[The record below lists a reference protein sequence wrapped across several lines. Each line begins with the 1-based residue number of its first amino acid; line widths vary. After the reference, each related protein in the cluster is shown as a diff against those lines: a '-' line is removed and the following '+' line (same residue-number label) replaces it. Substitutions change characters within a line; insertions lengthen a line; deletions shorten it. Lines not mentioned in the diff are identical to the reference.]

1 VQMSDHM
8 SESMQKELRAAKPAA
23 PDELRERVRAIAA
36 TEPQRQPFLARLR
49 SLFEWRRFVLVAPV
63 TLVLAIAAAG
73 VIGLTRG
80 DGTSLNEVSGSG
92 GSGAATTTRLESFG
106 RQRSDD
112 ATKALGAPEAASPSG
127 TTVVPPSPG
136 RLQRY
141 EAELRLRV
149 DDVEALSSATKR
161 AQQIAAALGGHVAS
175 LSYDAPAEG
184 VGAAQITLR
193 VPTSRI
199 QSAVAQL
206 SELGTILRQ
215 RYGIEDLQPQA
226 DSLQAQIE
234 DTQRLIARLRTQL
247 RNTSLGDE
255 ERAVLQSRLTEAR
268 RTLADLQQSLKATR
282 AEGQLGTVYLTLT
295 TERITPAAK
304 DDGGALNA
312 VGDILRWEGMAAL
325 FALVVAGPFILLG
338 LLIWLALRLHRR
350 RVTTRLLEQ
359 N

>member
-1 VQMSDHM
+1 MSDHM

-36 TEPQRQPFLARLR
+36 TTPQRAPFLAR
-49 SLFEWRRFVLVAPV
+49 FGWRRLVLIAPA
-63 TLVLAIAAAG
+63 TLVVAVAAAG

-80 DGTSLNEVSGSG
+80 DGTNLNERSAAGQTGTTTTPLESLN
-92 GSGAATTTRLESFG
+92 A
-106 RQRSDD
+106 QRTEDS
-112 ATKALGAPEAASPSG
+112 AKAFGAPETTSPTG
-127 TTVVPPSPG
+127 NTVVPPSSG

-149 DDVEALSSATKR
+149 NDVEALSSATKR
-161 AQQIAAALGGHVAS
+161 AQQIATALGGHVAS

-184 VGAAQITLR
+184 IGAAQITLR

-234 DTQRLIARLRTQL
+234 ETQRLIARLRNQL
-247 RNTSLGDE
+247 KNTSLGDE
-255 ERAVLQSRLTEAR
+255 ERAILQSRLTEAR
-268 RTLADLQQSLKATR
+268 RTLADLQQSLKGTR

-295 TERITPAAK
+295 TERIQAAAT
-304 DDGGALNA
+304 DDDDALSA
-312 VGDILRWEGMAAL
+312 VGDILRWEGMALL
-325 FALVVAGPFILLG
+325 FALVVAGPFLVLG
-338 LLIWLALRLHRR
+338 CLVWLAVRLRR
-350 RVTTRLLEQ
+350 RQVTTRLLDQ